1 MKLPNAAK
9 AIVDERK
16 VREYLLSPSHP
27 VGRFKAKF
35 FGGIGF
41 PPEAWLEFVSALQGL
56 ASRGEAQLVE
66 ESEYG
71 QKFVVRGQISGS
83 GARPAEVESVWI
95 VRAGDD
101 TPRLVTVYPR

>member
-1 MKLPNAAK
+1 MKLPNAQK

-35 FGGIGF
+35 FESVGF
-41 PPEAWLEFVSALQGL
+41 PPEAWSGFMGALKRH
-56 ASRGEAQLVE
+56 AAEGEAQVLE
-66 ESEYG
+66 ESDYG
-71 QKFVVRGQISGS
+71 KKYVVRGHISGR
-83 GARPAEVESVWI
+83 GPRPAEVESVWI
-95 VRAGDD
+95 IRTGDD

>member
-1 MKLPNAAK
+1 MKLPNAQE

-27 VGRFKAKF
+27 VGRFKARY
-35 FGGIGF
+35 FGSIGF
-41 PPEAWLEFVSALQGL
+41 PPEAWPEFVSALRRL
-56 ASRGEAQLVE
+56 AAEGEAEMLE
-66 ESEYG
+66 DSEYG
-71 QKFVVRGQISGS
+71 KKYSVRGQLAGR

-95 VRAGDD
+95 VRAGED

>member
-1 MKLPNAAK
+1 MRLPNAEK

-27 VGRFKAKF
+27 VGRFKARF
-35 FGGIGF
+35 FGSIGF
-41 PPEAWLEFVSALQGL
+41 PPEAWSEFMNALQGL
-56 ASRGEAQLVE
+56 AAEGEAQVVE
-66 ESEYG
+66 DSEFG
-71 QKFVVRGQISGS
+71 QKFVVRGQISGP

-95 VRAGDD
+95 IRAEDD

>member
-1 MKLPNAAK
+1 MKLPNAQK

-35 FGGIGF
+35 FQSVGF
-41 PPEAWLEFVSALQGL
+41 PPEAWVGFMHALKRL
-56 ASRGEAQLVE
+56 ATEGEAQVVE
-66 ESEYG
+66 ESDYG
-71 QKFVVRGQISGS
+71 QKYLVRGHISGR
-83 GARPAEVESVWI
+83 GARSAEVDSVWI
-95 VRAGDD
+95 IRAGDD